1 MPDGGAIT
9 VAARNVE
16 VSAVAAPRGFRDRRR
31 RWGGHARGGPL
42 AGLNVVLQERPG
54 QRPTGLGLHQ
64 IQRFAEGRGSAVGI
78 ESERCAGTLVR
89 LFLRR
94 TGSWACPAVS
104 SGTEIAHT
112 PSHSDGVFHVVNP
125 ATAAPTL

>member
-9 VAARNVE
+9 VAARNAE
-16 VSAVAAPRGFRDRRR
+16 VSAGA
-31 RWGGHARGGPL
+31 ARGGSSRSSPTMGR
-42 AGLNVVLQERPG
+42 ACPRTEEGLSPALTSYFKKGPA

-104 SGTEIAHT
+104 S
-112 PSHSDGVFHVVNP
+112 VR
-125 ATAAPTL
+125 

>member
-1 MPDGGAIT
+1 MTKFPL
-9 VAARNVE
+9 AR
-16 VSAVAAPRGFRDRRR
+16 PRGFVEIVADD
-31 RWGGHARGGPL
+31 GEGMPEE
-42 AGLNVVLQERPG
+42 GLSPALTSYFKKGPG

-94 TGSWACPAVS
+94 TSSWACPAVS
-104 SGTEIAHT
+104 SVRRSHT
-112 PSHSDGVFHVVNP
+112 PSHSDVVFHVVNP